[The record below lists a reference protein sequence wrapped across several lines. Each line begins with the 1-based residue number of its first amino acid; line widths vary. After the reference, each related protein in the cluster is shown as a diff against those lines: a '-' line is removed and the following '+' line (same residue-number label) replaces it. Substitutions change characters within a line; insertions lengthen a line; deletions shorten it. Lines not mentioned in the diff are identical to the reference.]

1 MQLELIYCIKHNY
14 CKLLESYKYMYKL
27 YIFSILR
34 EYSTV
39 LEVATVFVVS

>member
-1 MQLELIYCIKHNY
+1 MYKNIPT
-14 CKLLESYKYMYKL
+14 ESYMYNL

-39 LEVATVFVVS
+39 LEVATVFVVF